1 MRSETD
7 TGSVNCPEMV
17 QAPQTRL
24 SGALLRRNGVES
36 GPALLDFLAAAVRAE
51 DFSFFVVDK
60 RQDLGEEFLAIVA
73 EEFVAGHTQPPRRR
87 SEWKNSRSG
96 DGRAQHGLAHGT
108 SRFCRGVLDVQS
120 VAPEG
125 AHHDWT
131 AVSFSAHFPTC
142 LLTIGRTWRPV
153 ADLCREAPHRADLSA
168 TTRGRGVHTAPVAS
182 QRDGRHGAHA
192 RRALVARFTQSSTQ
206 CGSRGRT
213 HCRVLHS
220 GSDTASF
227 ALDDGHS
234 QYVSG
239 VPLVGAICGAARN
252 SRFAVLAEAAGGRL
266 GTCWEFLKSE
276 I

>member
-17 QAPQTRL
+17 QPPQTRL

-51 DFSFFVVDK
+51 DFPFFVVDK
-60 RQDLGEEFLAIVA
+60 GQDLGEEFLAIVA

-87 SEWKNSRSG
+87 SEWKNSRTG
-96 DGRAQHGLAHGT
+96 DRRAQHGLAHGT
-108 SRFCRGVLDVQS
+108 SRFCGG
-120 VAPEG
+120 APG
-125 AHHDWT
+125 RTIGGTGRSPHDWT
-131 AVSFSAHFPTC
+131 TVSFSAHFPTC
-142 LLTIGRTWRPV
+142 VLTIGCTRRPV
-153 ADLCREAPHRADLSA
+153 DDLCREAPHRADLSA

-206 CGSRGRT
+206 LGNRGRT
-213 HCRVLHS
+213 HCRTLHS
-220 GSDTASF
+220 GGDTASF
-227 ALDDGHS
+227 ALDDRHW
-234 QYVSG
+234 QNVSG
-239 VPLVGAICGAARN
+239 VPLVGAICRAARN
-252 SRFAVLAEAAGGRL
+252 SRFALLAEAAGGAL
-266 GTCWEFLKSE
+266 GTCREFLKSE